1 MNNSLVVIELKKP
14 KEKIEKAKEFAIQ
27 NDICENI
34 DIKIGRLGKQ
44 YFFINDPDEIL
55 VEIIEND

>member
-34 DIKIGRLGKQ
+34 DIKIGMLMMK
-44 YFFINDPDEIL
+44 ILL
-55 VEIIEND
+55 VE